1 MKWIKIVC
9 TFLCVFLLLLS
20 IDGGIAQSINSMN
33 EDNGNTIDRVVF
45 PHDQVVDVYID
56 IEEED
61 YNTMV
66 DNAMSEETVMADIN
80 YNGYSFSNV
89 GIRPK
94 GNSSLKSVAN
104 SDSERF
110 SLDVDLDYYIDDQS
124 LYGIT
129 KLNLNNLFS
138 DPTMMAEYL
147 GYEMLEELDADA
159 SRTTFVALYINDEYH
174 GLYLS
179 VEQVDE
185 AFLKERYG
193 NANGELY
200 KPEMGIGSDLA
211 YISDDGSDYTGLEPK
226 NSLSDDNEAI
236 IELIKSIEEGSDL
249 EDILEVDSFL
259 KYLAM
264 STVTVHMDSYQ
275 SGMFHNY
282 YLYNNNG
289 VFEWI
294 SWDLN
299 MIFNG
304 FTRSGLSDEA
314 ATKFLIDEP
323 VMGAMENYPLIEA
336 IFENEEYVERY
347 HDYIEILLDG
357 YLSEDQFTDKVMTT
371 YEMIKD
377 YVEIDPTSFYT
388 YDEFE
393 EALFQDTDQSLS
405 LLSFASQR
413 SENIREQL
421 AGTAQS
427 SNDGQGNAGTGGG
440 NMRGGGMDGPPPMEN
455 GNQGGN
461 KGGMMNGLP
470 PDINIEDIPEELREY
485 FENGEMPPREKIMEF
500 ADELPEGLTPGGR
513 NLQDGQQANGGDRP
527 MKERQ
532 GQKANGG
539 GPQNNEVQGEQ
550 SNTPVSLINIGL
562 LAIMSLGM
570 IWFTYHLKRK

>member
-9 TFLCVFLLLLS
+9 IFLCVILLLLS
-20 IDGGIAQSINSMN
+20 IDGGIAQSINLMN
-33 EDNGNTIDRVVF
+33 EESGSTIDKVIF
-45 PHDQVVDVYID
+45 PHDEVVDVYID
-56 IEEED
+56 IEEEV
-61 YNTMV
+61 YNNML
-66 DNAMSEETVMADIN
+66 DNAMAEEIVIADIT

-104 SDSERF
+104 SDSDRY
-110 SLDVDLDYYIDDQS
+110 SLKVDLDYYIDDQN
-124 LYGIT
+124 LYGVT

-147 GYEMLEELDADA
+147 GYEMLNELEADA
-159 SRTTFVALYINDEYH
+159 SRTTYVALYINGEYK

-185 AFLKERYG
+185 AFLKEHYG

-200 KPEMGIGSDLA
+200 KPEMGIGSDLE
-211 YISDDGSDYTGLEPK
+211 YISDNGLDYTGLIPK
-226 NSLSDDNEAI
+226 NTSAYDNEAI
-236 IELIKSIEEGSDL
+236 TELIKNIEEGGDL
-249 EDILEVDSFL
+249 ESILAIDSFL

-264 STVTVHMDSYQ
+264 STVTIHLDTYQ

-304 FTRSGLSDEA
+304 FPRSRLSDEE

-323 VMGAMENYPLIEA
+323 VMGAMENYPLVEA
-336 IFENEEYVERY
+336 IFENEEYVQRY
-347 HDYIEILLDG
+347 HDYIEILLDS
-357 YLSEDQFTDKVMTT
+357 YLLDTKFTDRVMTT

-388 YDEFE
+388 YNQFE

-405 LLSFASQR
+405 LLSFVSQR
-413 SENIREQL
+413 SENIKEQL
-421 AGTAQS
+421 QDTILS
-427 SNDGQGNAGTGGG
+427 TNSGQGNTGTGSRG
-440 NMRGGGMDGPPPMEN
+440 MREGGGMGPPPQGEKEN
-455 GNQGGN
+455 QRGDMG
-461 KGGMMNGLP
+461 GLP
-470 PDINIEDIPEELREY
+470 PGINIEDIPEELRPY
-485 FENGEMPPREKIMEF
+485 FENGEMPPKDKIMEF
-500 ADELPEGLTPGGR
+500 KDELPEGLMPSGGSFPGKER
-513 NLQDGQQANGGDRP
+513 LGQQANGRNED
-527 MKERQ
+527 KEQ
-532 GQKANGG
+532 QTNT
-539 GPQNNEVQGEQ
+539 QN
-550 SNTPVSLINIGL
+550 SLRNIGL
-562 LAIMSLGM
+562 LTVMSLGM
-570 IWFTYHLKRK
+570 IGFTYHLKKK